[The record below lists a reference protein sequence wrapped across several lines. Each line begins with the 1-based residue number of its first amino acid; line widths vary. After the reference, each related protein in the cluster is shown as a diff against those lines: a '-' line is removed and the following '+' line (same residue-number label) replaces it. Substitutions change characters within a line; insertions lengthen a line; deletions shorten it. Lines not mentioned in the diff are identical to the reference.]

1 MSVTQIVEMARGPSL
16 WRPDHVAAVAVRED
30 MVPPVIGAGDVVPVL
45 PGMDVWDMWPL
56 ARRDGMTVDI
66 AGATLWF
73 ALSAPRFPD
82 PIERHGHARIR
93 LLILRDGTWHDG
105 GPVFQDGFAPGSR
118 DWSGSA
124 ILDEDSGLV
133 TLFFTAAGRAGEARP
148 TVEQRLFKT
157 SGMLDRSGAYP
168 CIVQWSAPYEFVVS
182 DDRIYTLVNQAEGA
196 PGELKAFRDPGY
208 FRDPSDGNEYVLF
221 AASYKPSS
229 HKNNGMIGIA
239 RSEDR
244 SMMRWTLLDPLITA
258 DGVCNELER
267 PHAVSYRGQ
276 YYVFW
281 STQATVFEQGGP
293 VGPTGLYGMVAPS
306 LFGPYRPINGSGLV
320 LANPPSE
327 PTQAYSWWVMGD
339 LSVTSFVDYWGLRG
353 RMPATNPELARSQF
367 GGVPAPFLQLR
378 LDGDRA
384 WLEG

>member
-1 MSVTQIVEMARGPSL
+1 
-16 WRPDHVAAVAVRED
+16 
-30 MVPPVIGAGDVVPVL
+30 
-45 PGMDVWDMWPL
+45 
-56 ARRDGMTVDI
+56 
-66 AGATLWF
+66 
-73 ALSAPRFPD
+73 
-82 PIERHGHARIR
+82 
-93 LLILRDGTWHDG
+93 
-105 GPVFQDGFAPGSR
+105 
-118 DWSGSA
+118 
-124 ILDEDSGLV
+124 
-133 TLFFTAAGRAGEARP
+133 
-148 TVEQRLFKT
+148 
-157 SGMLDRSGAYP
+157 
-168 CIVQWSAPYEFVVS
+168 
-182 DDRIYTLVNQAEGA
+182 
-196 PGELKAFRDPGY
+196 
-208 FRDPSDGNEYVLF
+208 
-221 AASYKPSS
+221 
-229 HKNNGMIGIA
+229 
-239 RSEDR
+239 
-244 SMMRWTLLDPLITA
+244 MMRWTLLDPLITA